1 MLYKR
6 DRNTAS
12 DMYHAQDTLLYFH
25 PGPLTRRTACRKS
38 PTLNSLLFLS
48 VLLITSSC
56 SEPDDGAADTG
67 GTVTG
72 LPGIA
77 ALPELEANPTGR
89 VPLAA
94 VIRFNAQPGISSRLT
109 ITEGDNTWSAHFDDA
124 MAQDGS
130 YRVPVAGMRPDR
142 EHDITLELTAPDG
155 ATETHRFTHRT
166 PPLPAN
172 PLEIPPIDV
181 KVSRPELM
189 EPGVTFL
196 SVRRRAPG
204 RPHWLT
210 PKQRRF
216 SQDWGILTALDP
228 RGEIIW
234 YYNSEYRTAGIARL
248 MNGNILMHRTD
259 FSTIEIDLLGNTVRQ
274 FYAGDRPFPP
284 PEDPDAI
291 PIKGQQT
298 LHHQPHQ
305 MPNGDFLAFSAN
317 GYLVENYYSSDT
329 DPDAPRKDA
338 MVMADTV
345 VQITPGGE
353 QVWSWNTF
361 DYLDPF
367 RLGYDTFWSYWW
379 VRGFDQ
385 YMDWTHANGLSYD
398 ESDDSILVSLRNQS
412 AILKIDRKTKNIK
425 WILGRHDGWSE
436 ALQDKLLTPVGDLLW
451 PGYQHNPRMTH
462 AGTVILFDNR
472 AHGGAMAFEERLP
485 VHRNFSRGVEYE
497 VDEETMTVRQVWT
510 SGDSQGD
517 EPCYTNAM
525 SDAWRLPVT
534 DNRLVIHAFC
544 LPLLEG
550 ISEDDM
556 DPTVRVTSDL
566 PYGGRILEYAGDEI
580 VFRADVVDPYELVQW
595 EVYGGFRSPG
605 IYHR

>member
-1 MLYKR
+1 MYLIQDKR
-6 DRNTAS
+6 LRFNSVQSSDRESSRQIPVFN
-12 DMYHAQDTLLYFH
+12 L
-25 PGPLTRRTACRKS
+25 
-38 PTLNSLLFLS
+38 LLFIFVSL
-48 VLLITSSC
+48 VIPAC
-56 SEPDDGAADTG
+56 SEPDPGRAVSG
-67 GTVTG
+67 GESAGVSGFAGT
-72 LPGIA
+72 
-77 ALPELEANPTGR
+77 PELQANPGGR

-94 VIRFNAQPGISSRLT
+94 VIRFDAGPGVNSELT
-109 ITEGDNTWSAHFDDA
+109 ITDGVNTWSAEFDDA
-124 MAQDGS
+124 VIRDGS
-130 YRVPVAGMRPDR
+130 YRIPVVGMRPDR
-142 EHDITLELTAPDG
+142 EHGITLELNAPGG
-155 ATETHRFTHRT
+155 ATETHQFTYRT
-166 PPLPAN
+166 PPLPEN
-172 PLEIPPIDV
+172 PLEIPPFDI

-248 MNGNILMHRTD
+248 LNGNILMHRTD

-317 GYLVENYYSSDT
+317 GYLVEDYYSSDT

-525 SDAWRLPVT
+525 SDAWRLPIT

-550 ISEDDM
+550 VSEDDM

-605 IYHR
+605 IYHTAGEALH

>member
-1 MLYKR
+1 MYLIQDKR
-6 DRNTAS
+6 LRFNS
-12 DMYHAQDTLLYFH
+12 V
-25 PGPLTRRTACRKS
+25 KS
-38 PTLNSLLFLS
+38 TGRESFRQTPVFNLLLFIF
-48 VLLITSSC
+48 VLLVIPAC
-56 SEPDDGAADTG
+56 SEPDPGRAVSG
-67 GTVTG
+67 GESAGVSGFAGT
-72 LPGIA
+72 
-77 ALPELEANPTGR
+77 PELQANPSGR

-94 VIRFNAQPGISSRLT
+94 VIRFDAGPGVNSELT
-109 ITEGDNTWSAHFDDA
+109 ITDGVNTWSADFDDA
-124 MAQDGS
+124 VVRGDS
-130 YRVPVAGMRPDR
+130 YRIPVVGMRPDR
-142 EHDITLELTAPDG
+142 EHRITLELNAPDG
-155 ATETHRFTHRT
+155 ATETHQFTYRT
-166 PPLPAN
+166 PPLPEN
-172 PLEIPPIDV
+172 PLEVPPFDV

-216 SQDWGILTALDP
+216 SQDWGILTVLDA

-248 MNGNILMHRTD
+248 LNGNILMHRTD

-317 GYLVENYYSSDT
+317 GYLVEDYYSSDT

-412 AILKIDRKTKNIK
+412 AILKIDRQTKNIK

-485 VHRNFSRGVEYE
+485 VHKNFSRGVEYE
-497 VDEETMTVRQVWT
+497 VDEENMTVRQVWT
-510 SGDSQGD
+510 SGDTQGD
-517 EPCYTNAM
+517 DPCYTNAM

-566 PYGGRILEYAGDEI
+566 PYGGRILEYAGNEI

-605 IYHR
+605 IYHTAGEALH